1 MVVSTPYPSAWAQD
15 RMPWKYCSDC
25 GRPVSQVW
33 SFCVGCRTRLHQ
45 PPPSFD
51 DDDSSSE
58 AGDET
63 TEATRRPPPDDN
75 DDDDRQGG
83 AGRRSLKAR
92 GNARGSHVD
101 DSAATDSRTGTGT
114 ARARSRSPSRQ
125 YLIPPFGSYKRWRR
139 MTGMN

>member
-63 TEATRRPPPDDN
+63 TEATRRPPPDD
-75 DDDDRQGG
+75 DDDRQGG

-139 MTGMN
+139 MMN